1 MGNEGC
7 SYPSVKC
14 KKRVTVLVE
23 GGEIEL
29 FDGEVS
35 ARFPASLLVPRFIR
49 SVYHVFLENRAAR
62 MGSHC
67 GEGGLAAYAG
77 PDMLSCEQSNGRP
90 IQIV

>member
-14 KKRVTVLVE
+14 KKRVTILVE

-35 ARFPASLLVPRFIR
+35 ASLSFIL
-49 SVYHVFLENRAAR
+49 SADEGH
-62 MGSHC
+62 GSSIR
-67 GEGGLAAYAG
+67 L
-77 PDMLSCEQSNGRP
+77 
-90 IQIV
+90 

>member
-35 ARFPASLLVPRFIR
+35 AHFPPSLFVPRFIR
-49 SVYHVFLENRAAR
+49 SVYPVFMENCAAR
-62 MGSHC
+62 MGGHC
-67 GEGGLAAYAG
+67 GE
-77 PDMLSCEQSNGRP
+77 
-90 IQIV
+90 

>member
-1 MGNEGC
+1 MGSEGC

-35 ARFPASLLVPRFIR
+35 ARFPLPFLSLGL
-49 SVYHVFLENRAAR
+49 SGVFTTCSWRTVLLEWAATV
-62 MGSHC
+62 
-67 GEGGLAAYAG
+67 EK
-77 PDMLSCEQSNGRP
+77 E
-90 IQIV
+90 V